1 MTRYF
6 NRTRGPATVSL
17 KTGESALVA
26 PKAILEVTPAQDGS
40 ASIHAMV
47 RRNIL
52 VKLKDPVPKVEKEP
66 KVVKPEP
73 PKEIE
78 EVEEVEVQEVEVT
91 EEASAK
97 KEVPSLQWTK
107 TKMIAHA
114 ESLGVELPS
123 SWTKVDILKAIKG
136 LANDDH

>member
-52 VKLKDPVPKVEKEP
+52 VKLKEPVLKES
-66 KVVKPEP
+66 KVVEPEP
-73 PKEIE
+73 PEVIE
-78 EVEEVEVQEVEVT
+78 EVQ
-91 EEASAK
+91 EEAEETNVK

-107 TKMIAHA
+107 IKMIAHA
-114 ESLGVELPS
+114 ESLGLELPS
-123 SWTKVDILKAIKG
+123 SYTKIDILQAIKEAG
-136 LANDDH
+136 